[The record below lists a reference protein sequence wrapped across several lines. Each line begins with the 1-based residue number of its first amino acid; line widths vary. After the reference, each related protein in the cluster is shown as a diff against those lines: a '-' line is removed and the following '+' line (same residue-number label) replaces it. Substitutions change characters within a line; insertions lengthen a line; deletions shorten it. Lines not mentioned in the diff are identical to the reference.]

1 MEPLRM
7 TGPVNCPEDILNP
20 TVIRDEPLFSYHDFK
35 CTCIILDEAPLLGV
49 VDLLTSGELE
59 VGST

>member
-1 MEPLRM
+1 M

-20 TVIRDEPLFSYHDFK
+20 TVIRDEPLFSYHDSK

-49 VDLLTSGELE
+49 VDLLASGELE